1 MIFAPNSYNAKLEQK
16 YFYLP
21 KICRKGDNSCKELY
35 KNKSVRFKIS
45 NNYIERINFWKYI
58 FKRWS
63 NIAKSERNK

>member
-45 NNYIERINFWKYI
+45 NNYIERINF
-58 FKRWS
+58 
-63 NIAKSERNK
+63 